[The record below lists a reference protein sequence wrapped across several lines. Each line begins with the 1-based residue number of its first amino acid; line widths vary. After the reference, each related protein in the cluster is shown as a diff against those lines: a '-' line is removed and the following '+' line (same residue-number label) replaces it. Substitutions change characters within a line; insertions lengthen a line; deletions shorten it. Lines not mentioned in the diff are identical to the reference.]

1 MFDVGFFN
9 SLNNKTI
16 MNLAESV
23 IRKIAHPEE
32 ILQKKGE
39 IANFCILQKGCLG
52 FTCKKGPKSVLN
64 GTVMEEFTIGK
75 DEGPKILSLG
85 FVKRKMLSYDIKSL
99 YYSVFYFLT
108 YEDLMKSLK
117 ICDMDYEFF
126 LFMKDKD

>member
-1 MFDVGFFN
+1 
-9 SLNNKTI
+9 

-39 IANFCILQKGCLG
+39 ITNFCILQKGSLG
-52 FTCKKGPKSVLN
+52 FTCKKGPTSTLN
-64 GTVMEEFTIGK
+64 GAVMEKFTIGK
-75 DEGPKILSLG
+75 DEGPKILSLS
-85 FVKRKMLSYDIKSL
+85 FLKRKILTYDIKSL
-99 YYSVFYFLT
+99 YYSVFYYLT